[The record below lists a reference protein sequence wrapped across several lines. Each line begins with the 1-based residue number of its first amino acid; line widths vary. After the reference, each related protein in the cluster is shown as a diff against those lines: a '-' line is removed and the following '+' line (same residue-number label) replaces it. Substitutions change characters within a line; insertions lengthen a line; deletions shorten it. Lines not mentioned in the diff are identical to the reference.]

1 MQYPHAQHSFVH
13 TVILLALLLANTPR
27 PGLGQTVGNT
37 RDRASEIAAA
47 IQDLAHQDHAR
58 REAASETLWA
68 MAEEAEPA
76 IRHAATNDD
85 PEVALRAKA
94 LLASFNQGVRPE
106 TSVITET
113 LIQRFKVAKGFQKA
127 AFALVL
133 MNTEDAG
140 PRTVLRLITNEPVSI
155 ERQLLA
161 RSIAPAV
168 QGHLSDGLSRGDD
181 VLADTCLRL
190 GMLTGDDEAF
200 LDVVAFHTVRGDIA
214 QTRQLLEA
222 GDDTPDTWR
231 ALAWLHR
238 SQGHLASAINAA
250 DKAQRPEF
258 ARMLREE
265 LGQWET
271 LGEALEKSPRPE
283 DIEWLGYRA
292 AYARLGGQ
300 TNRFA
305 STIRDIEQHATR
317 NPDNAWFATEALLV
331 NDQMDQA
338 IALVLSAHLYDL
350 AARLL
355 YQRRDFARLLA
366 LADTCIADEAN
377 RQDVG
382 LLIDIA
388 ARIRS
393 GDHRMRELP
402 LEMLAEN
409 LQQHPKSALQRGDDA
424 VDAGDVQ
431 GAIALY
437 RTAAQDHPGDAL
449 PVYLEGLTRIQNG
462 EVEEGN
468 ALIRR
473 ATLYPLAQDARRARL
488 AYGLDLRHHTVEA
501 GQQWQHLWRHAAP
514 DSVYRID
521 IAPRLAAQKV
531 REKQLYAEA
540 VRDLEVS
547 QLPLLRKNT
556 SVADVTMAVTVRSM
570 IARYQVL
577 EALARNDIAAAHRR
591 LERAKKILP
600 LDIELAIAVHHAVKN
615 GAHEALGQSLFDETF
630 QALQALCKQY
640 PLLAELH
647 NETAWLAARCGK
659 TLDVAEILARRAV
672 SLDPESPEYLDT
684 LAEVLFQGQKRE
696 QAILLMQRCIELDP
710 EMPYFQRQLTRF
722 QTGNPSRPPPE

>member
-1 MQYPHAQHSFVH
+1 MRDALDWTQRRRGEILELFEREVYGRVPSPPVDLEITDSRCQRGVLDGLATRKQIRINLSSRESRYS
-13 TVILLALLLANTPR
+13 TDLDILLYLPEDRSHMRAPVVLGFNFYGNHTIHPDRGIDVNQNWMRNNSQMGITDNLAREDHRGALRRRWPVERILSRGYGLATIYYGDVDPDFDDGYQNGVHPLFHRTGKSYP
-27 PGLGQTVGNT
+27 
-37 RDRASEIAAA
+37 AA
-47 IQDLAHQDHAR
+47 
-58 REAASETLWA
+58 
-68 MAEEAEPA
+68 
-76 IRHAATNDD
+76 DD
-85 PEVALRAKA
+85 P
-94 LLASFNQGVRPE
+94 G
-106 TSVITET
+106 
-113 LIQRFKVAKGFQKA
+113 
-127 AFALVL
+127 
-133 MNTEDAG
+133 
-140 PRTVLRLITNEPVSI
+140 SI
-155 ERQLLA
+155 GA
-161 RSIAPAV
+161 WAW
-168 QGHLSDGLSRGDD
+168 GLSRALD
-181 VLADTCLRL
+181 CL
-190 GMLTGDDEAF
+190 
-200 LDVVAFHTVRGDIA
+200 
-214 QTRQLLEA
+214 
-222 GDDTPDTWR
+222 
-231 ALAWLHR
+231 
-238 SQGHLASAINAA
+238 
-250 DKAQRPEF
+250 
-258 ARMLREE
+258 E
-265 LGQWET
+265 L
-271 LGEALEKSPRPE
+271 
-283 DIEWLGYRA
+283 
-292 AYARLGGQ
+292 
-300 TNRFA
+300 
-305 STIRDIEQHATR
+305 
-317 NPDNAWFATEALLV
+317 
-331 NDQMDQA
+331 
-338 IALVLSAHLYDL
+338 
-350 AARLL
+350 
-355 YQRRDFARLLA
+355 
-366 LADTCIADEAN
+366 
-377 RQDVG
+377 
-382 LLIDIA
+382 
-388 ARIRS
+388 
-393 GDHRMRELP
+393 
-402 LEMLAEN
+402 
-409 LQQHPKSALQRGDDA
+409 DDA